1 MIINNSFKKK
11 MKRKEKIKN
20 WLFSRKRKKVVKA
33 LRKRS
38 LKQLSYKITIQAEEF
53 NMAIEDLEF
62 ILFDLQKKGEIK
74 LSKRDEYWQVEILK
88 KEIKAP
94 VWEDLEVKQPIKVEE
109 SKEVKQ
115 TQETQPTQEKKE
127 EKAQNTAVNKMLAEA
142 QEILNF

>member
-1 MIINNSFKKK
+1 MIINNRFKKR

-53 NMAIEDLEF
+53 NMTVDDLEF

-74 LSKRDEYWQVEILK
+74 LLKRDNYYNIEILK
-88 KEIKAP
+88 AEVKAP
-94 VWEDLEVKQPIKVEE
+94 VWEELEAKQAIKDEE

-115 TQETQPTQEKKE
+115 TQATQPTQETKKE
-127 EKAQNTAVNKMLAEA
+127 NSAVNKMLAEA

>member
-1 MIINNSFKKK
+1 MIINNRFKKR

-53 NMAIEDLEF
+53 NMTIEDLEF
-62 ILFDLQKKGEIK
+62 ILFDLQKKGDIK
-74 LSKRDEYWQVEILK
+74 LLKKDNYYNVEILK
-88 KEIKAP
+88 AEVKAP
-94 VWEDLEVKQPIKVEE
+94 VWEELEAKQAIKDEE

-115 TQETQPTQEKKE
+115 TQATQPTQDKQQ